1 MAGLLVAK
9 DLLFGV
15 RTISGGVQKNAH
27 DLWPWIFFVEQFFPL
42 LVPSAPRGAIRAG
55 TKLATNVSILE
66 YDLVDIGDN
75 CVIENCVIRPFCLET
90 GHMVLDSIVIGA
102 PGTRLAENSV
112 LGPLSSSHEL
122 ERLPGSRDCQ
132 LVHGGQPGLLYLPEF
147 TRSAV
152 PRVSPKI
159 DN

>member
-112 LGPLSSSHEL
+112 LGPLSSSHEWKDFL
-122 ERLPGSRDCQ
+122 D
-132 LVHGGQPGLLYLPEF
+132 PEIANSC
-147 TRSAV
+147 TEV
-152 PRVSPKI
+152 NRVSFTSPSLLVQLFLGYPLK
-159 DN
+159 